1 MHVIFA
7 QPYLPGLVRRYVAE
21 HFPDAVQ
28 VDLPCLP
35 DHGPDLSDLAALS
48 FPDKHCLLFGDGIF
62 SNSPRTALFT
72 HLKTQGMS
80 PQAVLFEQA
89 LISSDARVGGGSI
102 CYPHSIVDAGAV
114 IGFNTII
121 GPGAVIE
128 DGVNIGNHC
137 FIGAHCVVK
146 RGSEVGSGSYL
157 ADGCVVGGVHGY
169 RGESTA
175 VKLGR
180 GVVVYD
186 TLAIRQDVEP
196 GVIRDSLVA
205 DEIRVLR

>member
-1 MHVIFA
+1 MRT
-7 QPYLPGLVRRYVAE
+7 L
-21 HFPDAVQ
+21 D
-28 VDLPCLP
+28 CLP
-35 DHGPDLSDLAALS
+35 NLGPDPAAIAELEC
-48 FPDKHCLLFGDGIF
+48 PDGEGLLFGDGMF

-72 HLKTQGMS
+72 RLKALGVS
-80 PQAVLFEQA
+80 LGSAVLDGA
-89 LISSDARVGGGSI
+89 LVSDDARIGSGAVL
-102 CYPHSIVDAGAV
+102 YPHCVVDAGAV

-128 DGVNIGNHC
+128 DGVSIGNHC

-169 RGESTA
+169 RGETTA

-196 GVIRDSLVA
+196 GVIRDSLVG